1 MSYEYLASIGSDVNI
16 PLKQLFESPALP
28 SSIEVMSAAQSQWQL
43 RWRDAPKREQWPE
56 DITVSRQS
64 DGLWVSFHSG
74 TAGDRQELLSWLA
87 PKLQQIAGV
96 RIEFEEQ

>member
-28 SSIEVMSAAQSQWQL
+28 SYIEVLSATHSQWQL
-43 RWRDAPKREQWPE
+43 RWRDAPKREKWPE

-74 TAGDRQELLSWLA
+74 TNGDREVLLSWLA
-87 PKLQQIAGV
+87 PKIQQITGV
-96 RIEFEEQ
+96 RVDFEEQ